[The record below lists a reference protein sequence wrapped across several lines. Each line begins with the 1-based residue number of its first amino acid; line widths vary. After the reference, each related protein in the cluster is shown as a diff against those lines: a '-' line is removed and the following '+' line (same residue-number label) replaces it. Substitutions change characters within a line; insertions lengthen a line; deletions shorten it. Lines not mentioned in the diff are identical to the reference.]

1 VPAYTWVGELNFI
14 TPAQSPAAVVPPDS
28 AALARATTAAD
39 SASVLTPRSNPTAPR
54 APLRFSVKGYTVD
67 VQAMT
72 RMIRDLEA
80 SPFISNVVLKES
92 KSMVQGVTT
101 VSEFTLEA
109 QYDVSDSTVVKRA
122 AFVSASR

>member
-1 VPAYTWVGELNFI
+1 
-14 TPAQSPAAVVPPDS
+14 
-28 AALARATTAAD
+28 
-39 SASVLTPRSNPTAPR
+39 
-54 APLRFSVKGYTVD
+54 
-67 VQAMT
+67 MT

-92 KSMVQGVTT
+92 KSRVQGVTT

-122 AFVSASR
+122 AFVSAAR